1 MGIFKRYKKLYETEK
16 ENNKLLM
23 IRKRELYN
31 ENIKLQKELKK
42 EKENNTKLIFELE
55 DVKAFLEQEKQ
66 AKEELLRQKK
76 VEKKGVKKVE
86 KTEKKEKNEK
96 PKRKKVT
103 TDGK

>member
-1 MGIFKRYKKLYETEK
+1 MGIFKNYKRLYEIEK

-55 DVKAFLEQEKQ
+55 DVKGFLEQEKQ

-76 VEKKGVKKVE
+76 VEKKVVKKVE
-86 KTEKKEKNEK
+86 KSEKKEKVEK